1 MKTIKADEV
10 QQKIASNED
19 VILIN
24 ALGADSFR
32 AKHIP
37 GSINIPAGKVTEIAE
52 QVLPDK
58 DQEII
63 VYCSAPNCTA
73 SPSAA
78 KKLLDLGYT
87 NVSDFEAGLTGWL
100 KEGFGLVRADAE

>member
-1 MKTIKADEV
+1 MKTIDAKEV
-10 QQKIASNED
+10 QKKLISNDD

-37 GSINIPAGKVTEIAE
+37 GSLNIPAGKVEEIAE

-63 VYCSAPNCTA
+63 VYCSSPSCTA
-73 SPSAA
+73 SPTAA
-78 KKLLDLGYT
+78 KKLMNLGYT

-100 KEGFGLVRADAE
+100 KEGFPLIRADSV